1 MIFSSTSKQTN
12 FFVSGDGEIRRRKE
26 KRGRGKML
34 SGRGLPEDLLM
45 EILSRLPVK
54 SLMRCKCVSKSW
66 YALVTNPSF
75 ISKHLKISHNLNRG
89 AAILRLGGG
98 LDQLRLSTL
107 SNETLEVSGDVDLS
121 QWFHDEVSMV
131 SMFGPCNGIL
141 CLSGT
146 LWNMRDGYSDYDRLV
161 LWNPATRES
170 KMVPPFP
177 RQQDLDFLTHIGFGF
192 DPKTN
197 DYKVVR
203 IMNFLFQH
211 CEVQVYHLSTN
222 SWRVL
227 DSSPNPSYF
236 IHPPRFSSYLN
247 GVYYWWARVHEDGYM
262 GRQFLFSFDMS
273 NEVFQEVLPPP
284 FEGHNCIDQ
293 DIAVINETVTLILP
307 CNFDIELN
315 VWTEIWVL
323 NECGVETTWTKILTI
338 RQIPVFLDL
347 LQLREDGLVVLID
360 ADQCLVLYDPRTQE
374 ARNLQ
379 IYEARSAQLVSYTE
393 SLVLLNGEGMDVL
406 EQQAN

>member
-1 MIFSSTSKQTN
+1 MLW
-12 FFVSGDGEIRRRKE
+12 
-26 KRGRGKML
+26 GRD
-34 SGRGLPEDLLM
+34 LPEDLSM

-75 ISKHLKISHNLNRG
+75 ITKHLKISHNLNRG

-98 LDQLRLSTL
+98 LDQLSLSTL

-121 QWFHDEVSMV
+121 QWFQDEVSMV

-141 CLSGT
+141 CLSVY
-146 LWNMRDGYSDYDRLV
+146 LRKKRDGHSDFESRLV

-170 KMVPPFP
+170 KTLPPIH
-177 RQQDLDFLTHIGFGF
+177 RQLDMPDLTSIFGFGF
-192 DPKTN
+192 DSKTN

-203 IMNFLFQH
+203 IMNFRYRH
-211 CEVQVYHLSTN
+211 CKVQVFHLSTN

-227 DSSPNPSYF
+227 DSSPDPSYF

-247 GVYYWWARVHEDGYM
+247 GVYYWWARVHDYSYM
-262 GRQFLFSFDMS
+262 GRRLLLSFDMS

-284 FEGHNCIDQ
+284 SEGRNCIDQ

-307 CNFDIELN
+307 CNFDIELK
-315 VWTEIWVL
+315 VWIEIWML
-323 NECGVETTWTKILTI
+323 NECGVERTWTKILTI
-338 RQIPVFLDL
+338 RQIPVFWDL
-347 LQLREDGLVVLID
+347 IQLREDGLVVLID
-360 ADQCLVLYDPRTQE
+360 EDQCLVLYDPRTQE

-393 SLVLLNGEGMDVL
+393 SLVLLNG
-406 EQQAN
+406 

>member
-1 MIFSSTSKQTN
+1 MLW
-12 FFVSGDGEIRRRKE
+12 
-26 KRGRGKML
+26 GRD
-34 SGRGLPEDLLM
+34 LPEDLLL

-75 ISKHLKISHNLNRG
+75 ITKHLKTSHNLNRG

-107 SNETLEVSGDVDLS
+107 SNETLEVSGDVDIS
-121 QWFHDEVSMV
+121 QFFQDEVSVV

-146 LWNMRDGYSDYDRLV
+146 RWKKRDGHIDYDRLV

-170 KMVPPFP
+170 KILAPFP
-177 RQQDLDFLTHIGFGF
+177 RKPKIYSVSHLGFGF

-203 IMNFLFQH
+203 IMNFGYH
-211 CEVQVYHLSTN
+211 CKVQVYHLSTN

-227 DSSPNPSYF
+227 DSSPIPSYLL
-236 IHPPRFSSYLN
+236 HPPRFSSYLN
-247 GVYYWWARVHEDGYM
+247 GVYYWLARVHDYSYM
-262 GRQFLFSFDMS
+262 GRQLLLSFDMS

-284 FEGHNCIDQ
+284 PEGCNCIDQ

-307 CNFDIELN
+307 CNFDIELK
-315 VWTEIWVL
+315 VWIEIWVL
-323 NECGVETTWTKILTI
+323 NECGVERTWTKILTI
-338 RQIPVFLDL
+338 RQISVFWDL
-347 LQLREDGLVVLID
+347 IQLREDGLVVLTEK
-360 ADQCLVLYDPRTQE
+360 DQCLVLYDPRTQE

-393 SLVLLNGEGMDVL
+393 SLVLLNG
-406 EQQAN
+406 

>member
-1 MIFSSTSKQTN
+1 M
-12 FFVSGDGEIRRRKE
+12 
-26 KRGRGKML
+26 GRGKML
-34 SGRGLPEDLLM
+34 WGRDLPEDLSM

-75 ISKHLKISHNLNRG
+75 ITKHLKTSHNLNRG
-89 AAILRLGGG
+89 AAILRRGGG

-107 SNETLEVSGDVDLS
+107 SNETLEVSGNVDLS
-121 QWFHDEVSMV
+121 QWFQDEVYMV

-146 LWNMRDGYSDYDRLV
+146 LWKKRYDRLV

-170 KMVPPFP
+170 KILPPFP
-177 RQQDLDFLTHIGFGF
+177 LQQDLYFVSHFGFGF

-203 IMNFLFQH
+203 IMKFGYRH

-227 DSSPNPSYF
+227 DSSPNLPYF
-236 IHPPRFSSYLN
+236 LHTPRFSSYLN
-247 GVYYWWARVHEDGYM
+247 GVYYWWARVIDYSFM
-262 GRQFLFSFDMS
+262 GRQLLFSFDMS

-284 FEGHNCIDQ
+284 FDGRNCIHQ

-307 CNFDIELN
+307 CNIDIELK
-315 VWTEIWVL
+315 VWIEIWVL
-323 NECGVETTWTKILTI
+323 NECGVERTWTKIFTI
-338 RQIPVFLDL
+338 RQISVFWDL
-347 LQLREDGLVVLID
+347 LQLREDGLVVLTD
-360 ADQCLVLYDPRTQE
+360 EDNCLVLYDPRTQE

-393 SLVLLNGEGMDVL
+393 SLVLLNG
-406 EQQAN
+406 

>member
-1 MIFSSTSKQTN
+1 MLW
-12 FFVSGDGEIRRRKE
+12 
-26 KRGRGKML
+26 GRD
-34 SGRGLPEDLLM
+34 LPEDLSM

-89 AAILRLGGG
+89 AAIIRHGGG

-107 SNETLEVSGDVDLS
+107 SNETLEVSADVDLS
-121 QWFHDEVSMV
+121 KWFQDEVSMV

-141 CLSGT
+141 CLSCA
-146 LWNMRDGYSDYDRLV
+146 LWKKRDYDRLV

-170 KMVPPFP
+170 KILPPIH
-177 RQQDLDFLTHIGFGF
+177 RQLDMPDLTSTFGFGF

-203 IMNFLFQH
+203 IMNFRFRY

-236 IHPPRFSSYLN
+236 IPPPRFSSYLN
-247 GVYYWWARVHEDGYM
+247 GVYYWWARVHDYSDM
-262 GRQFLFSFDMS
+262 GRRLLLSFDMS
-273 NEVFQEVLPPP
+273 NEEFQEVLPPP
-284 FEGHNCIDQ
+284 SEGGCIE
-293 DIAVINETVTLILP
+293 DIAVINDSVTLILP
-307 CNFDIELN
+307 CGIESKEW
-315 VWTEIWVL
+315 VGIWVL
-323 NECGVETTWTKILTI
+323 NECGVERTWTKIFTI
-338 RQIPVFLDL
+338 RQIPGVWDL
-347 LQLREDGLVVLID
+347 LQIRGDGLVVGTGVD
-360 ADQCLVLYDPRTQE
+360 RCLVLYDPRTQE

-379 IYEARSAQLVSYTE
+379 IYGARSAQLVSYTE
-393 SLVLLNGEGMDVL
+393 SLVLLNG
-406 EQQAN
+406 

>member
-1 MIFSSTSKQTN
+1 MWG
-12 FFVSGDGEIRRRKE
+12 GD
-26 KRGRGKML
+26 
-34 SGRGLPEDLLM
+34 LPEDLSM

-54 SLMRCKCVSKSW
+54 SLMRYKCVSKSW

-89 AAILRLGGG
+89 AAILRRVDG
-98 LDQLRLSTL
+98 LDQRRLSTL

-121 QWFHDEVSMV
+121 QWFQDEVSMV

-141 CLSGT
+141 CLSCT
-146 LWNMRDGYSDYDRLV
+146 LWKKRDGHRDYDPLV

-170 KMVPPFP
+170 KMLPPFP
-177 RQQDLDFLTHIGFGF
+177 QQRDLNFVSRFGFGF

-203 IMNFLFQH
+203 IMNFGDRQ
-211 CEVQVYHLSTN
+211 CKVQVYNLSTN

-236 IHPPRFSSYLN
+236 IYKSRFSSYLN
-247 GVYYWWARVHEDGYM
+247 GVYYWWARVHYCSYM
-262 GRQFLFSFDMS
+262 GPRLLLSFDMS
-273 NEVFQEVLPPP
+273 NEVFREVLPPP
-284 FEGHNCIDQ
+284 FERVSTWTEDV
-293 DIAVINETVTLILP
+293 AVINDSVTLILP
-307 CNFDIELN
+307 CGIESKEW
-315 VWTEIWVL
+315 VGIWVL
-323 NECGVETTWTKILTI
+323 NECGVERTWTKIFTI
-338 RQIPVFLDL
+338 RKIPGVWDL
-347 LQLREDGLVVLID
+347 LQIRGDGLVVGTGV
-360 ADQCLVLYDPRTQE
+360 DQCLVLYDTRTQE

-393 SLVLLNGEGMDVL
+393 SIVLLNG
-406 EQQAN
+406 

>member
-1 MIFSSTSKQTN
+1 MLW
-12 FFVSGDGEIRRRKE
+12 
-26 KRGRGKML
+26 GRD
-34 SGRGLPEDLLM
+34 LPEDLLM

-75 ISKHLKISHNLNRG
+75 ITKHLKISHNLNRG
-89 AAILRLGGG
+89 AAILRHGGG

-121 QWFHDEVSMV
+121 QWFQDEVTMV

-146 LWNMRDGYSDYDRLV
+146 LWTTRGGYRDYDRLV

-170 KMVPPFP
+170 RILPPFP
-177 RQQDLDFLTHIGFGF
+177 RQGDLDFVSYLGFGF

-197 DYKVVR
+197 DYKVVS
-203 IMNFLFQH
+203 ILNFLFQY

-227 DSSPNPSYF
+227 DSSPDPSYF

-247 GVYYWWARVHEDGYM
+247 GVYYWSVRVLDYSYM
-262 GRQFLFSFDMS
+262 GRRLLLSFDMS

-284 FEGHNCIDQ
+284 PEGGCIE
-293 DIAVINETVTLILP
+293 DIAVINDTVTLISP
-307 CNFDIELN
+307 CGIESKEW
-315 VWTEIWVL
+315 VEIWVL
-323 NECGVETTWTKILTI
+323 NECGVERTWTKIFTI
-338 RQIPVFLDL
+338 RQIPGVWNL
-347 LQLREDGLVVLID
+347 LQIRGDGLVVVTD
-360 ADQCLVLYDPRTQE
+360 VDQCLVLYDPRTQE

-379 IYEARSAQLVSYTE
+379 IYEAGSAQLVSYTE
-393 SLVLLNGEGMDVL
+393 SLVLLNGEGN
-406 EQQAN
+406 ECA